1 MFVYVNVCCRGTGAY
16 LYCSKPLQ
24 CRHQENGKTLFQT
37 SYTHF
42 HVFCLKTQ
50 KNPAVNMLL
59 NQRAA
64 DVLLS
69 VDNLA
74 VCEAD
79 GLRRFK

>member
-1 MFVYVNVCCRGTGAY
+1 
-16 LYCSKPLQ
+16 
-24 CRHQENGKTLFQT
+24 
-37 SYTHF
+37 
-42 HVFCLKTQ
+42 
-50 KNPAVNMLL
+50 MLL